1 MMEEGRWKREDGR
14 CYLSLC
20 FPAELYSFHRLS
32 LGVAG
37 DGILTHILT
46 ERWMRE
52 EGELMEDVRRKR
64 EECYLNPLGTFL
76 YYSLSLSSI
85 S

>member
-1 MMEEGRWKREDGR
+1 MCDVLWMMDDGKLMEEGR

-20 FPAELYSFHRLS
+20 FPTELYSFHRSS

-46 ERWMRE
+46 ERWMMDN
-52 EGELMEDVRRKR
+52 G
-64 EECYLNPLGTFL
+64 
-76 YYSLSLSSI
+76 
-85 S
+85 